1 MSSKPPWNHKNS
13 MKIKKTLKSEMTSID
28 EVLAT
33 PNIDN
38 LNKIGESISILE
50 THIVKLTQI
59 RADYE
64 DSGLYSISEVR
75 FLPHGFSYLLIYTYY
90 IYKNVIIISMISV
103 KCHLETS

>member
-1 MSSKPPWNHKNS
+1 
-13 MKIKKTLKSEMTSID
+13 MTSID

-75 FLPHGFSYLLIYTYY
+75 FLPHGFSYLLIFTPTTF
-90 IYKNVIIISMISV
+90 IKM
-103 KCHLETS
+103 LL

>member
-1 MSSKPPWNHKNS
+1 
-13 MKIKKTLKSEMTSID
+13 MTSID
-28 EVLAT
+28 EVLTT

-64 DSGLYSISEVR
+64 DSGLYSISEVG
-75 FLPHGFSYLLIYTYY
+75 LPHVILTFAYL
-90 IYKNVIIISMISV
+90 
-103 KCHLETS
+103 

>member
-1 MSSKPPWNHKNS
+1 
-13 MKIKKTLKSEMTSID
+13 MTSID
-28 EVLAT
+28 EVLTT

-64 DSGLYSISEVR
+64 EMTSTQSSPKKTSVAGKMKNSIKRKRDKGSINEGIKVN
-75 FLPHGFSYLLIYTYY
+75 T
-90 IYKNVIIISMISV
+90 
-103 KCHLETS
+103 E

>member
-1 MSSKPPWNHKNS
+1 
-13 MKIKKTLKSEMTSID
+13 MTSID
-28 EVLAT
+28 EVLTT

-64 DSGLYSISEVR
+64 DSGLYSISEVG
-75 FLPHGFSYLLIYTYY
+75 LPHVIFWLLLIYTYSLLTF
-90 IYKNVIIISMISV
+90 IKM
-103 KCHLETS
+103 LL

>member
-1 MSSKPPWNHKNS
+1 
-13 MKIKKTLKSEMTSID
+13 MTSID
-28 EVLAT
+28 EVLTT

-64 DSGLYSISEVR
+64 DSGLYSISEVG
-75 FLPHGFSYLLIYTYY
+75 LPHVIFSLLLVYTYSLLTF
-90 IYKNVIIISMISV
+90 IKM
-103 KCHLETS
+103 LL

>member
-1 MSSKPPWNHKNS
+1 
-13 MKIKKTLKSEMTSID
+13 MTSID
-28 EVLAT
+28 EVLTT

-64 DSGLYSISEVR
+64 DSGLYSISEVG
-75 FLPHGFSYLLIYTYY
+75 LPHVILTFAHLHILFTY
-90 IYKNVIIISMISV
+90 IYKNVVIISVILYLH
-103 KCHLETS
+103 K